1 MMLALLVTA
10 SAAFAASPATSDV
23 SSLKAS
29 APVLVCELDL
39 KVLKGELRRL
49 SWSVDGRYLHVQ
61 TLERKTLRDYIV
73 KLPEG
78 EISAAFG
85 EPEWADQY
93 WTMKSSLA
101 APGAPDLKIEVL
113 EDHQRTQPNPFAGG
127 FNSVGGAQTGADPHN
142 ARDTFAIEARLLLLG
157 QEVGYTLNEVAIAG
171 ASYGW
176 GPPGTGTIAFIDTAG
191 RVTLFDRARH
201 KNVVATAKGAMM
213 PAWSGDGRR
222 LAYVQKA
229 GRDRFRLMTLAIE

>member
-1 MMLALLVTA
+1 MLALALIAGIV
-10 SAAFAASPATSDV
+10 SVAAGGLDV
-23 SSLKAS
+23 SALKATQP
-29 APVLVCELDL
+29 ALVCELDL

-61 TLERKTLRDYIV
+61 TLDGKTLRDYIV
-73 KLPEG
+73 MLPEG
-78 EISAAFG
+78 DISVAFG

-93 WTMKSSLA
+93 WKMKSSLA
-101 APGAPDLKIEVL
+101 APGISDLKIEVL
-113 EDHQRTQPNPFAGG
+113 ENHQRTQPNPFAGG

-157 QEVGYTLNEVAIAG
+157 QEVGYTLNEVAMAG
-171 ASYGW
+171 GSYGW
-176 GPPGTGTIAFIDTAG
+176 GPFGSAAIAFIDTSG
-191 RVTLFDRARH
+191 RVTLFDHSKH

-213 PAWSGDGRR
+213 PAWSTDGRR

-229 GRDRFRLMTLAIE
+229 GRDRYRLMALTLD